1 MLDHYSNG
9 WANATVVL
17 ATLATVSAAVMLHYE
32 GLSWLSRGLAR
43 LEAPR
48 RRRVLYAIMGVLSLH
63 VTGIWLFGLVLWG
76 LLSWPACGSLH
87 GTLNASLLDAVYLSA
102 MTYTTVGFGDLAPVG
117 PVRFLS
123 GTEALTGFVLITW
136 SASFTYLEM
145 ERYWRQR

>member
-1 MLDHYSNG
+1 MVDHYSTA
-9 WANATVVL
+9 WANFTVVL
-17 ATLATVSAAVMLHYE
+17 ATLATVSAAVLLHYE
-32 GLSWLSRGLAR
+32 GLSRLSRGLGR
-43 LEAPR
+43 SEAPR

-76 LLSWPACGSLH
+76 LLSWPACGALH
-87 GTLNASLLDAVYLSA
+87 GTPHASLLDAVYLSA

-117 PVRFLS
+117 AVRFLS